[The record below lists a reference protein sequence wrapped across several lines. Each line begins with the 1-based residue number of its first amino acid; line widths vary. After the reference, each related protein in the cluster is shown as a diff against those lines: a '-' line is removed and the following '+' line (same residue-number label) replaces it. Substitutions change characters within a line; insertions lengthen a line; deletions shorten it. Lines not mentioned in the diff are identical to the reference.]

1 MVYNRKILTVIYC
14 VFAIYA
20 TYRVYR
26 TLRKRFSNRKK
37 FFSTIKHIKYQ
48 STRNGL
54 YILVRALCDWDA
66 AFSRQ
71 K

>member
-1 MVYNRKILTVIYC
+1 MVSNRKILTVIYC

-26 TLRKRFSNRKK
+26 TLCKRFCYRKK

-48 STRNGL
+48 SNDGI
-54 YILVRALCDWDA
+54 YILFKSLCDWEA

>member
-14 VFAIYA
+14 VFAVYA

-26 TLRKRFSNRKK
+26 TLRKRFDNRKK

-48 STRNGL
+48 SRNGSL
-54 YILVRALCDWDA
+54 YILVKALCDWDA
-66 AFSRQ
+66 AFSTQ

>member
-14 VFAIYA
+14 GFAGYA

-26 TLRKRFSNRKK
+26 KLRIRFNNRKK
-37 FFSTIKHIKYQ
+37 FFSTIKHINYQ
-48 STRNGL
+48 MRNNSL
-54 YILVRALCDWDA
+54 YLLVKAICDWEN
-66 AFSRQ
+66 AFSTQ